1 MNCELCFRP
10 VHDEPICDGRWVW
23 EVRKIVAFVP
33 ASIAQL
39 SLLEFDFA
47 REIVC
52 RKTDHQAA
60 RIGPRLRG
68 EVTDV
73 CDAKMR
79 LFPNFALHAFLQRF
93 ACLDEARYEAVMA
106 VAKGVGMNH
115 EYLVASGDT
124 DDNGGCQAGPKFLA
138 ALLALLADFRLPT
151 HLAATNAAELR
162 VLMEID
168 QLGTLACQLV
178 ILGRKDVERLSERHH
193 LQVGAV
199 RNGMGK
205 RGNNDLTSLQFRNPF
220 PRFQLDGRRVATGNR
235 AFFGEKDIALAEEEI
250 PAPSPLP
257 LWGSTWPCHLLLL
270 NLIFN
275 GLLFLIPLGVL
286 IILNF

>member
-10 VHDEPICDGRWVW
+10 VHDEPICDGRWVRK
-23 EVRKIVAFVP
+23 VRKIVPFVP
-33 ASIAQL
+33 AAIAQF

-52 RKTDHQAA
+52 READHQATW
-60 RIGPRLRG
+60 IGPRLRS
-68 EVTDV
+68 EVADV
-73 CDAKMR
+73 CDAQMR

-93 ACLDEARYEAVMA
+93 ACLDEACHKAVMA
-106 VAKGVGMNH
+106 VAKGVSMNH

-124 DDNGGCQAGPKFLA
+124 DNNGGCQAGPKFLA

-151 HLAATNAAELR
+151 HLATANAAELR

-168 QLGTLACQLV
+168 QFGTLACQLV

-193 LQVGAV
+193 LQVFPI

-205 RGNNDLTSLQFRNPF
+205 RGNDDLTSLQLRYLF
-220 PRFQLDGRRVATGNR
+220 PRLQFHGRRVATR
-235 AFFGEKDIALAEEEI
+235 YCAFFGEKDIALAEEEEFEI
-250 PAPSPLP
+250 HNS
-257 LWGSTWPCHLLLL
+257 
-270 NLIFN
+270 
-275 GLLFLIPLGVL
+275 
-286 IILNF
+286 

>member
-10 VHDEPICDGRWVW
+10 VHDEPICDGRWVRK
-23 EVRKIVAFVP
+23 VRKIVAFVP
-33 ASIAQL
+33 AAIAQF

-47 REIVC
+47 REVIC
-52 RKTDHQAA
+52 READHQAA
-60 RIGPRLRG
+60 RIGPRLRS
-68 EVTDV
+68 EVADV

-79 LFPNFALHAFLQRF
+79 LFPNFALHAFLQCF
-93 ACLDEARYEAVMA
+93 ACLDEACHEAVMA

-124 DDNGGCQAGPKFLA
+124 NDNGGCQARPKFLA

-168 QLGTLACQLV
+168 QLGALSCQLV

-193 LQVGAV
+193 LQVFLI

-205 RGNNDLTSLQFRNPF
+205 RGNDDLTFLQLRYLF
-220 PRFQLDGRRVATGNR
+220 PRFQFHGRRVATR
-235 AFFGEKDIALAEEEI
+235 YCAFFGEKDIALAEEEEFEI
-250 PAPSPLP
+250 HNS
-257 LWGSTWPCHLLLL
+257 
-270 NLIFN
+270 
-275 GLLFLIPLGVL
+275 
-286 IILNF
+286 